1 MEDAGP
7 AEHWVGDQ
15 FLCKPVYLSQ
25 AVCIFLVSF
34 VRDSDVGRVT
44 YYQYELKNV
53 LVTSYRVNIRVDA
66 SGQDV
71 PTEEFSLNY
80 EEIKVTYT
88 ETDSAGRMKG
98 TVGYNWKV
106 EEGDG
111 IAAPNEDPTPL
122 RNVLNELSSS

>member
-1 MEDAGP
+1 
-7 AEHWVGDQ
+7 
-15 FLCKPVYLSQ
+15 
-25 AVCIFLVSF
+25 